1 MDIQSLE
8 SLLSVVD
15 CGSIA
20 GAAKKANISAAAISL
35 RIRKMEKHV
44 GCVLFN
50 RDAHSIRPTENLLVL
65 IPRMR
70 CIVEHA
76 HQLRN
81 DLNADMLTGEL
92 RIGAI
97 STALTGLVPAA
108 LERLSSSAPGL
119 KLTITPGDSKLLYDK
134 LDNQELDAAIL
145 VAPPFKTAK
154 TLRMVTLRSE
164 PLCLLTPTA
173 VSQAEAQ
180 SMLATGPYI
189 RYAASSW
196 GGLITQRYLDDRSLT
211 PSVTCDLDA
220 LEAISLLVSQGQ
232 GVSLVPQWPSLLE
245 QSPNALILTDDPRYC
260 RDIVLAHGAGHH
272 RASAIK
278 LLASVLMT

>member
-1 MDIQSLE
+1 MDIQNLE
-8 SLLSVVD
+8 SLISVVD

-20 GAAKKANISAAAISL
+20 GAAKKANISATAVSL
-35 RIRKMEKHV
+35 RIRKMEKHL
-44 GCVLFN
+44 GCTLFN
-50 RDAHSIRPTENLLVL
+50 RDAHSIKPSEKLLAV
-65 IPRMR
+65 IPRIR

-76 HQLRN
+76 HQLSN
-81 DLNADMLTGEL
+81 DLNADTLIGEL

-108 LERLSSSAPGL
+108 LEQLSSSAPGL

-134 LDNQELDAAIL
+134 LVNQELDAAIL
-145 VAPPFKTAK
+145 VAPPFKTEK
-154 TLRMVTLRSE
+154 SLRMVTLRSE
-164 PLCLLTPTA
+164 PLCLLAPAA
-173 VSQAEAQ
+173 VTQDEAH

-189 RYAASSW
+189 RYAARSW
-196 GGLITQRYLDDRSLT
+196 GGLITQRYLDDLSLA
-211 PSVTCDLDA
+211 PCVTCDLDA

-232 GVSLVPQWPSLLE
+232 GVSLVPQWPSLLQ
-245 QSPNALILTDDPRYC
+245 QSPNAHILTNDPKYC
-260 RDIVLAHGAGHH
+260 RDIVLAHHAGHH